1 MQIKH
6 ALAVRRP
13 IEFSPQVQ
21 PTIVTPAHGS
31 LPSGHATE
39 AYTMAVVLKIATLS
53 PDGTAWMKAMRAG
66 ADEIKQKTGGRVVF
80 KFYPGGVMGDEKAIL
95 RKMRINQ
102 LQGAAVTG
110 GSLTSY
116 YKDANIYGMPF
127 LFNSQEEVI
136 HVRQNMDDLILKGL
150 EKKGLISFGLAEA
163 GFAYIFSNS
172 VIKSVADLHKYKV
185 WIPDTP
191 AARDAVKAFEL
202 SPTPLP
208 LSDVLAG
215 LQTGL
220 IDTIASPPI
229 ASIALQWY
237 TQVKYFTDMPILY
250 GYGTM
255 VVSKRAMK
263 KLKKADR
270 IVVMSVMSNVFKEI
284 NKQNQKDNIEAMAAI
299 KNQGITFIKPN
310 NEQLTEWKTIAA
322 KANQRLVK
330 NGFNSEKMFNMVSKH
345 IADFRNK

>member
-1 MQIKH
+1 MNVTRIH
-6 ALAVRRP
+6 L
-13 IEFSPQVQ
+13 
-21 PTIVTPAHGS
+21 TIGLTFLS
-31 LPSGHATE
+31 LFLFTVSSQAD
-39 AYTMAVVLKIATLS
+39 VLKIATLS
-53 PDGTAWMKAMRAG
+53 PDGTSWMKKIRLAAK
-66 ADEIKQKTGGRVVF
+66 DITKQTNNRVKI
-80 KFYPGGVMGDEKAIL
+80 KFYPGGVMGDENAIL

-110 GSLTSY
+110 GALTGF

-127 LFNSQEEVI
+127 LFNSQKEVI
-136 HVRQNMDDLILKGL
+136 HVRKYVDELILRGL

-172 VIKSVADLHKYKV
+172 VIESVSDLRKYKV
-185 WIPDTP
+185 WIPDTA

-202 SPTPLP
+202 SPIPLP
-208 LSDVLAG
+208 LSDVLTG

-237 TQVKYFTDMPILY
+237 TQVKYITDMPVLY

-270 IVVMSVMSNVFKEI
+270 EIVNKVMRNVFKEI
-284 NKQNQKDNIEAMAAI
+284 NKQNQKDNIAAMAAL
-299 KNQGITFIKPN
+299 KNQGIKFIKPN
-310 NEQLTEWKTIAA
+310 DKQLGEWKSIAL
-322 KANQRLVK
+322 KANQRLVH
-330 NGFNSEKMFNMVSKH
+330 NGFNSEKMFNLIQKH

>member
-1 MQIKH
+1 MN
-6 ALAVRRP
+6 
-13 IEFSPQVQ
+13 
-21 PTIVTPAHGS
+21 VTRMRLTLG
-31 LPSGHATE
+31 
-39 AYTMAVVLKIATLS
+39 YTFLGLFLFTASSQAAVLKIATLS
-53 PDGTAWMKAMRAG
+53 PDGTSWMKKMRLA
-66 ADEIKQKTGGRVVF
+66 AKEIAKQTDNRVKI
-80 KFYPGGVMGDEKAIL
+80 KFYPGGVMGDENSIL

-110 GSLTSY
+110 GALTSF

-127 LFNSQEEVI
+127 LFNSQKEII
-136 HVRQNMDDLILKGL
+136 HVRKNMDDLILKGL
-150 EKKGLISFGLAEA
+150 EKKGLISFGLAES
-163 GFAYIFSNS
+163 GFAYIFSNEI
-172 VIKSVADLHKYKV
+172 VESVADLHKYKV

-191 AARDAVKAFEL
+191 AARDAVKAFKL
-202 SPTPLP
+202 SPIPLP

-270 IVVMSVMSNVFKEI
+270 VIVTNIMRDVFKEV
-284 NKQNQKDNIEAMAAI
+284 NLQNQKDNIAAMAAL
-299 KNQGITFIKPN
+299 KNQGIKFIKPN
-310 NEQLTEWKTIAA
+310 EQQLNEWKSIAVD
-322 KANQRLVK
+322 ANKRLVQ
-330 NGFNSEKMFNMVSKH
+330 NGFNSEKMFKLIKKH
-345 IADFRNK
+345 ISDFRNK

>member
-1 MQIKH
+1 MNLTH
-6 ALAVRRP
+6 TRL
-13 IEFSPQVQ
+13 
-21 PTIVTPAHGS
+21 TILLTFLS
-31 LPSGHATE
+31 LFLLSAPSQA
-39 AYTMAVVLKIATLS
+39 AVLKIATLS
-53 PDGTAWMKAMRAG
+53 PDGTSWMKKIRLAAKDI
-66 ADEIKQKTGGRVVF
+66 AKQTNNRVKI
-80 KFYPGGVMGDEKAIL
+80 KFYPGGVMGDENAIL

-110 GSLTSY
+110 GALTGF

-127 LFNSQEEVI
+127 LFNSQKEII
-136 HVRQNMDDLILKGL
+136 HVRKHMDDLILKGL
-150 EKKGLISFGLAEA
+150 EKKGLISFGLAES

-172 VIKSVADLHKYKV
+172 VVESVSDLHKYKV
-185 WIPDTP
+185 WIPDTA

-202 SPTPLP
+202 SPIPLP
-208 LSDVLAG
+208 LSDVLTG

-237 TQVKYFTDMPILY
+237 TQVKYFTDMPLLY

-255 VVSKRAMK
+255 VVSKRAMR

-270 IVVMSVMSNVFKEI
+270 EIVNKVMRNVFNKI
-284 NKQNQKDNIEAMAAI
+284 NKQNQKDNIAAMEAL
-299 KNQGITFIKPN
+299 KNQGIKFIKPSDK
-310 NEQLTEWKTIAA
+310 QLGEWKSIAL

-330 NGFNSEKMFNMVSKH
+330 NGFNSKKMYNLIQKH
-345 IADFRNK
+345 IADFRSK

>member
-1 MQIKH
+1 MNLTRIRFTLGF
-6 ALAVRRP
+6 AFLSLF
-13 IEFSPQVQ
+13 IFSNSTQ
-21 PTIVTPAHGS
+21 A
-31 LPSGHATE
+31 AT
-39 AYTMAVVLKIATLS
+39 LKIATLS
-53 PDGTAWMKAMRAG
+53 PDGTNWMKKMRA
-66 ADEIKQKTGGRVVF
+66 AAKEIAQKTENRV
-80 KFYPGGVMGDEKAIL
+80 KIKYYPGGVMGNESAIL

-110 GSLTSY
+110 GALTNF

-127 LFNSQEEVI
+127 LFNSQQEVI
-136 HVRQNMDDLILKGL
+136 HVRKYMDELILKGL
-150 EKKGLISFGLAEA
+150 EKNGLISFGLAEA

-172 VIKSVADLHKYKV
+172 IIRSVSDLHKYKV

-191 AARDAVKAFEL
+191 AARDAVKAFEV

-237 TQVKYFTDMPILY
+237 TQVKYITEMPILY

-270 IVVMSVMSNVFKEI
+270 KIVTETMRNVFSKI

-299 KNQGITFIKPN
+299 KNQGIQFIKPRA
-310 NEQLTEWKTIAA
+310 EQLAEWKTIAA

-330 NGFNSEKMFNMVSKH
+330 NGFNSQKMFKLVNKH
-345 IADFRNK
+345 IADFRKK

>member
-1 MQIKH
+1 MNTTRKH
-6 ALAVRRP
+6 LTLG
-13 IEFSPQVQ
+13 ISFL
-21 PTIVTPAHGS
+21 S
-31 LPSGHATE
+31 LVLFTAASQAAT
-39 AYTMAVVLKIATLS
+39 LKIATLS
-53 PDGTAWMKAMRAG
+53 PDGTSWMKNMRA
-66 ADEIKQKTGGRVVF
+66 AAKEIAKQTNNRVKI
-80 KFYPGGVMGDEKAIL
+80 KFYPGGVMGDENAIL

-110 GSLTSY
+110 GALTSF

-127 LFNSQEEVI
+127 LFNSQQEII
-136 HVRQNMDDLILKGL
+136 HVRKYMDELILKGL

-172 VIKSVADLHKYKV
+172 IIQSVSDLHKYKV

-237 TQVKYFTDMPILY
+237 TQVKYFTDMPLLY

-263 KLKKADR
+263 KIKKDDRKIVAD
-270 IVVMSVMSNVFKEI
+270 VMRNVFKEI
-284 NKQNQKDNIEAMAAI
+284 NIQNQKDNIAAIAAI
-299 KNQGITFIKPN
+299 KNQGIKFITPSS
-310 NEQLTEWKTIAA
+310 EQLTEWKSIAA
-322 KANQRLVK
+322 KANERLVN
-330 NGFNSEKMFNMVSKH
+330 NGFNSKKMFNLIKKH
-345 IADFRNK
+345 ISEFRNK